1 MAEFIQK
8 VDQLKFV
15 EIFKAWE
22 YNSFSDEA
30 LAKIYDIETEANC
43 DKDFITIDK
52 VVIQASYNE
61 YKDWKEFLNDYSD
74 YCKDNEIIG
83 VQKLEQYQ
91 TVFYLENEAF
101 LIVPF

>member
-8 VDQLKFV
+8 VDQDKFV

-30 LAKIYDIETEANC
+30 LRKIYDIETETNETQ
-43 DKDFITIDK
+43 FMTIDK
-52 VVIQASYNE
+52 VVISGSYTE
-61 YKDWKEFLNDYSD
+61 YKNWKEFLNDYSH

-83 VQKLEQYQ
+83 VQTLEQYQ
-91 TVFYLENEAF
+91 TVYYVENGAF
-101 LIVPF
+101 LVVPF